1 MDAGLDQWRNPMGL
15 PRARRGWKRWER
27 NHDHRSSIAEPRPPV
42 VTRTSMGMPVPSVV
56 AITPVVVISIVT
68 PITLVV
74 TPPVVGPVTFLV
86 ATPTIVATPPSA
98 RALQRNQDRGGDD
111 GTPYPL
117 HGFHRFTPTRRTGR
131 HDPRSRTG
139 RTPREGEAG
148 DGSSPDEPNDL
159 GNCLSRR

>member
-1 MDAGLDQWRNPMGL
+1 
-15 PRARRGWKRWER
+15 
-27 NHDHRSSIAEPRPPV
+27 
-42 VTRTSMGMPVPSVV
+42 MGMPVPSVV
-56 AITPVVVISIVT
+56 AITPVVVIPIVT

-86 ATPTIVATPPSA
+86 ATPTVVATTPSA

-148 DGSSPDEPNDL
+148 DGPSPDEPKDL
-159 GNCLSRR
+159 GNCLSRRGIKREWMLNAGAERVDIKAPQGHECIVPPNLHPHRAGVDGKWCG